1 MTDTRDATAVDL
13 AEVFG
18 ELAIDLE
25 DAAGVEP
32 TVGTVL
38 EFAVAAFKCTDAG
51 IVLVGP
57 GGRKNLRVA
66 EVTNPVVA
74 ELNQLQIDAGSG
86 PLIEAAE
93 GSEPVLV
100 DDTRAESRWPG
111 WAERA
116 AGRGIGTVLHHPMLT
131 KTRTIGV
138 LSFYSADP
146 GAFTAY
152 DEALAQILCQHAT
165 VAVAYARNEETLAEA
180 LEARAV
186 VGQAIGI
193 LMERHNLT
201 ERGAFSV
208 LRRYSQD
215 YNVKLRSIADQLI
228 SSRSLPPPAK

>member
-1 MTDTRDATAVDL
+1 MTEISDGTAVDL

-18 ELAIDLE
+18 ELSIDLE

-32 TVGTVL
+32 TVDTVL
-38 EFAVAAFKCTDAG
+38 EFAASSFKCTDAG

-57 GGRKNLRVA
+57 GRRLRIA

-74 ELNQLQIDAGSG
+74 ELYSLQIDAGSG
-86 PLIEAAE
+86 PLIEAAQ
-93 GSEPVLV
+93 GSKPVLV
-100 DDTRAESRWPG
+100 DDTRAEPRWPG

-116 AGRGIGTVLHHPMLT
+116 ACHGIGTVLHHPMLT

-138 LSFYSADP
+138 LSFYHADP
-146 GAFTAY
+146 GAFTTY
-152 DEALAQILCQHAT
+152 DEALAQVLCQHAT
-165 VAVAYARNEETLAEA
+165 VAVAYARNEETLTEA
-180 LEARAV
+180 LESRAV

-201 ERGAFSV
+201 ERRAFSV

-215 YNVKLRSIADQLI
+215 YNIKLRTVAEQLI
-228 SSRSLPPPAK
+228 SSRSLPSAG

>member
-1 MTDTRDATAVDL
+1 MTETSEATAVDL

-38 EFAVAAFKCTDAG
+38 EFAVATFKCTDAG

-57 GGRKNLRVA
+57 GRRNLRVA

-74 ELNQLQIDAGSG
+74 ELYQLQIEAGKG

-100 DDTRAESRWPG
+100 DDTRTESRWPG
-111 WAERA
+111 WAEHA

-138 LSFYSADP
+138 LSFYNADP
-146 GAFTAY
+146 GAFDAY

-165 VAVAYARNEETLAEA
+165 VAVAYARNEETLTEA

-201 ERGAFSV
+201 ERSAFSV

-215 YNVKLRSIADQLI
+215 YNIKLRAVADQLI
-228 SSRSLPPPAK
+228 TSRSLPSPVK